1 MTIMEKIENL
11 TLNIPEDINKVN
23 NLCEEI
29 SINNNSKIL
38 LEDLFKILER
48 NPHFNFGM
56 PGNLIRLI
64 EKHYKEPDY
73 KNYVFRSIER
83 NPTEYNLWILQ
94 RLMNSFEKD
103 EEREEGINIYKKI
116 LQETTDDGIKEMLED
131 FMTDYE

>member
-1 MTIMEKIENL
+1 MEKIENL
-11 TLNIPEDINKVN
+11 TLNSPEDINKVN
-23 NLCEEI
+23 SLCEEI
-29 SINNNSKIL
+29 CINNNSKNL

-73 KNYVFRSIER
+73 KNYVIRSIER

-103 EEREEGINIYKKI
+103 EEREEGINIFKKI